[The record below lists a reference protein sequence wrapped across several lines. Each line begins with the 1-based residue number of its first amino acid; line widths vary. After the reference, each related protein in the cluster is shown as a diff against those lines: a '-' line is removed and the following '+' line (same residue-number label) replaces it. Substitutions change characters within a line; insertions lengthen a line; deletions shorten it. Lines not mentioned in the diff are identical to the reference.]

1 MCNKT
6 NRQIIIDKC
15 VLCVYTDC
23 KVVIGMTARELEK
36 ILLADGWYH
45 DQTRGSHKYFK
56 HHEKEGKIT
65 IPQHKGDV
73 KIKTASTILKQA
85 GLK

>member
-1 MCNKT
+1 
-6 NRQIIIDKC
+6 
-15 VLCVYTDC
+15 
-23 KVVIGMTARELEK
+23 MTARELEK
-36 ILLADGWYH
+36 MLLADGWYYFE
-45 DQTRGSHKYFK
+45 TRGSHKYFK
-56 HHEKEGKIT
+56 HPEKPGKIT

>member
-1 MCNKT
+1 
-6 NRQIIIDKC
+6 
-15 VLCVYTDC
+15 
-23 KVVIGMTARELEK
+23 MTARELEK

-45 DQTRGSHKYFK
+45 FETRGSHKQFK
-56 HHEKEGKIT
+56 HPEKLGKVT

-73 KIKTASTILKQA
+73 KLRTASMILKQA

>member
-1 MCNKT
+1 
-6 NRQIIIDKC
+6 
-15 VLCVYTDC
+15 
-23 KVVIGMTARELEK
+23 MTARELEK

-45 DQTRGSHKYFK
+45 FESSGSHKQFK
-56 HHEKEGKIT
+56 HKKKAGKIT

-73 KIKTASTILKQA
+73 KVKTAHTILKQA